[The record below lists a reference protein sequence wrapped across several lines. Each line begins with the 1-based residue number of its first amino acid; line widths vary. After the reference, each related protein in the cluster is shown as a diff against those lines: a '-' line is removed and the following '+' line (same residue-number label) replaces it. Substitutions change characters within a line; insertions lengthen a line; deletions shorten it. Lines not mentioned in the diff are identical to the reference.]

1 MIVYGYFFL
10 CEVRLF
16 LTFDFYIFALC
27 GYDLFQ
33 ASGILKQNEVN
44 SKSSTKMESPIPIP
58 MTEYSDLDQVGTCSI
73 PSPPEWPPLLQVPAP
88 QYRAVRSDHLLYLEI
103 CLMIPAQVQVPALQL
118 YLLLEITNPLERV
131 C

>member
-1 MIVYGYFFL
+1 
-10 CEVRLF
+10 
-16 LTFDFYIFALC
+16 
-27 GYDLFQ
+27 
-33 ASGILKQNEVN
+33 
-44 SKSSTKMESPIPIP
+44 MESPIPIP

-73 PSPPEWPPLLQVPAP
+73 PSPPKWPPLLQVPTP
-88 QYRAVRSDHLLYLEI
+88 QYRAVRSDRLLYLEI